1 MSRATFWLLNFSDWQ
16 ILSSRFIRIKF
27 RCCRCAVQQ
36 HLQSTAVSSSI
47 TQIIHFSEKKNF
59 VEDSKCC
66 LFGTL
71 FLYLGFSIRTFCSV
85 PVALPSCAALCCNVS
100 TRVFHGSF
108 ILNYEDYRSFRKKE
122 LCWTV
127 NGQCLHQ
134 FNHLIAIFCGPV
146 LPFTSSAALSGRPV
160 GTAPDIWVI
169 HRKFT
174 TIIEIV
180 KQELCWRND
189 ALQYDNFISSIMTFR
204 AVDLLRSSLIDA
216 SSIFDFHLAAVR
228 NSNNQRNAFKST
240 VSAVISIIRQSA
252 RYLDQLSVWNAL
264 ANCPETAP
272 SASITTWNCP
282 GNGTELNNKK
292 NIKFHRSIDWNGG
305 RWLAHRAPNGGKFN
319 RISPATALKLLW
331 NCSATA
337 RKLVPEYLWW
347 SGCWW
352 RRPAKW
358 NPSPSRIQRQF
369 QLAARCAN
377 RCSTPPTLPT

>member
-1 MSRATFWLLNFSDWQ
+1 MR
-16 ILSSRFIRIKF
+16 
-27 RCCRCAVQQ
+27 
-36 HLQSTAVSSSI
+36 
-47 TQIIHFSEKKNF
+47 
-59 VEDSKCC
+59 
-66 LFGTL
+66 
-71 FLYLGFSIRTFCSV
+71 FSIKTFCSV

-169 HRKFT
+169 RRKFT

-292 NIKFHRSIDWNGG
+292 NIKFHRSIDWNGD

-319 RISPATALKLLW
+319 RILI
-331 NCSATA
+331 
-337 RKLVPEYLWW
+337 E
-347 SGCWW
+347 
-352 RRPAKW
+352 
-358 NPSPSRIQRQF
+358 F
-369 QLAARCAN
+369 QLNLKQLTRNHFSFVFPSEGRSWPQPRISGEKRKNYGTSWFLMTSCVVHFHF
-377 RCSTPPTLPT
+377 RFSPIHQK